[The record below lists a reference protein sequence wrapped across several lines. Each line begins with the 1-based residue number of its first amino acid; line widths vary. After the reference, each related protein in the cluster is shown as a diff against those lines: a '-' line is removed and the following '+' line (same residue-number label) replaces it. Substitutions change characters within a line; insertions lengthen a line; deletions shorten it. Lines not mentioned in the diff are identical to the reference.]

1 MTATP
6 DPATSTLAP
15 SFHKGQKVQFQI
27 ASKAGMSS
35 PIIGV
40 FDHAGDRGRV
50 AVVSAGREFKPF
62 AKHVKPLH

>member
-1 MTATP
+1 MTTTTAATV
-6 DPATSTLAP
+6 PAAP